1 MVDNKTCL
9 TDPSPS
15 PSIQQIYEEN
25 EEVMN
30 TFIERLNIYMNGGNV
45 LNNQITTPTSNV
57 INLKSTLEDT
67 DEIVREIIVVIDK
80 KIKK

>member
-15 PSIQQIYEEN
+15 PSIEQIYEEN

-30 TFIERLNIYMNGGNV
+30 TFIERLNIYMNKGNV
-45 LNNQITTPTSNV
+45 LNDKITTTTPNV
-57 INLKSTLEDT
+57 IILKSRLEDT
-67 DEIVREIIVVIDK
+67 NGGVKEIIELIDK
-80 KIKK
+80 EIKK